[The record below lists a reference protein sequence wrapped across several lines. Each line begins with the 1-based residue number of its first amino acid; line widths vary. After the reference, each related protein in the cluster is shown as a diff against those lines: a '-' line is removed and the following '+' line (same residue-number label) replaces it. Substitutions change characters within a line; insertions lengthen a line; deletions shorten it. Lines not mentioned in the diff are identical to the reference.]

1 MSLRADEGPV
11 KPSSQTVPHWFAFC
25 TCSKCY
31 DIAQWEAPGVAEHL
45 HAAAVGP
52 AISESS
58 VAVLQTGGLAVGGL
72 SLPSQRDDAVGCD
85 RKGKQAPKTI
95 CSYEMRHKEA

>member
-1 MSLRADEGPV
+1 V

-25 TCSKCY
+25 TCAKCC

-52 AISESS
+52 AISESNI
-58 VAVLQTGGLAVGGL
+58 AVLQAGGLAVGAL
-72 SLPSQRDDAVGCD
+72 RLAAQRDAAVSSDSEGE
-85 RKGKQAPKTI
+85 QVPKP
-95 CSYEMRHKEA
+95 S